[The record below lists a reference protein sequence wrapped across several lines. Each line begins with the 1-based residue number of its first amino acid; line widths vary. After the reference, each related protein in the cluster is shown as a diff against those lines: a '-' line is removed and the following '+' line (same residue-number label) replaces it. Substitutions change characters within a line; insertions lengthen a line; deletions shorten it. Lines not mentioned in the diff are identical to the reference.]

1 MALQQQLDPDLER
14 MVQQR
19 RMGYLGEQ
27 ALLRSIN
34 QQRMLQGLE
43 PVADIASA
51 VGGRPGKVRQTEAP
65 PMQVPTISGGGP
77 QVTSYTPPQDNSL
90 AQALS
95 GIGSGGGIQQMLQ
108 NMRGARAVPTPNV
121 TRGQDLPAPPGT
133 RAAPAGSRPAPRSV
147 TDILPG
153 LETFDASK
161 EPPNTTAM
169 QAYSAERTP
178 GPAVRGVPAPPKAEA
193 SPGSSG
199 ILARQRAPY
208 AAEMA
213 SNPAV
218 KEKMMALMLAE
229 EGGDREARTALAESA
244 MNRGN
249 SRNISSI
256 DKVLDP
262 RYYQPM
268 HDGSGNY
275 EKALARI
282 RNDPKLRAEIEQDL
296 TRAHGGSNV
305 SKLATDNASAGV
317 AKNSM
322 GNQTHTH
329 TTANGESWF
338 RKDVRPDVHGA
349 LAVKQTKDW
358 HDNTVAALVDEKPEP
373 PAAEQPAD
381 TRWAPAQ
388 VEAQR
393 VISDA
398 ASKPQ
403 GFPEPAPAQ
412 TAPEAKAPA
421 EPPQWLKDSVGNYA
435 VEKGLPP
442 GNVGSVDPQPAPQQ
456 LTADMLKE
464 HGEKMLAERAAQQ
477 PAQPLTMSPE
487 IGKAAINATQPSAP
501 KSSNTLKSALW
512 AGTRGDQGPPIVEPP
527 KPDLQAPPP
536 PPAPIVAQDDTPA
549 PQAQAPT
556 LPAGNAPQPMID
568 AAVTGQIPPQ
578 LSAIPEVQTNWEP
591 PAQVQQSQLG
601 LQMQPFGQGNLS
613 PIPWDWMG
621 GWGWG
626 APAGGFDAGG
636 FGGDWGGGGGFG
648 SGFSGFDFFG
658 GGNMGGW

>member
-1 MALQQQLDPDLER
+1 M
-14 MVQQR
+14 
-19 RMGYLGEQ
+19 
-27 ALLRSIN
+27 
-34 QQRMLQGLE
+34 
-43 PVADIASA
+43 
-51 VGGRPGKVRQTEAP
+51 
-65 PMQVPTISGGGP
+65 
-77 QVTSYTPPQDNSL
+77 
-90 AQALS
+90 
-95 GIGSGGGIQQMLQ
+95 
-108 NMRGARAVPTPNV
+108 
-121 TRGQDLPAPPGT
+121 
-133 RAAPAGSRPAPRSV
+133 
-147 TDILPG
+147 
-153 LETFDASK
+153 
-161 EPPNTTAM
+161 
-169 QAYSAERTP
+169 
-178 GPAVRGVPAPPKAEA
+178 PAPPKAEA
-193 SPGSSG
+193 SPNSSG
-199 ILARQRAPY
+199 ILAQQRAPY
-208 AAEMA
+208 TTEMA
-213 SNPAV
+213 SNPAM
-218 KEKMMALMLAE
+218 KEKMIALMLAE
-229 EGGDREARTALAESA
+229 EGGDREAHTALAESA

-317 AKNSM
+317 ARNSM
-322 GNQTHTH
+322 TNQTHTH

-487 IGKAAINATQPSAP
+487 IGKAAINA
-501 KSSNTLKSALW
+501 KVDLKIVPASGNDYAVAIQLGKPTIEVDVLDDVQNKTEFTNDDLSTAVKLSLDSQITTISALL
-512 AGTRGDQGPPIVEPP
+512 GSIP
-527 KPDLQAPPP
+527 L
-536 PPAPIVAQDDTPA
+536 
-549 PQAQAPT
+549 PQMA
-556 LPAGNAPQPMID
+556 
-568 AAVTGQIPPQ
+568 
-578 LSAIPEVQTNWEP
+578 
-591 PAQVQQSQLG
+591 G
-601 LQMQPFGQGNLS
+601 LQMKDLS
-613 PIPWDWMG
+613 VTGSDGYVMVK
-621 GWGWG
+621 G
-626 APAGGFDAGG
+626 ALQ
-636 FGGDWGGGGGFG
+636 
-648 SGFSGFDFFG
+648 
-658 GGNMGGW
+658 